1 MVSCKKIPSKK
12 MTPSV
17 TQWLSRSLTHRDIVR
32 SCDFVRDNMDAQ
44 FSSCDNYY
52 YYALDDD
59 GIAECLGGVLLPCF
73 NEGEDGKRHGGGGR
87 PAW

>member
-1 MVSCKKIPSKK
+1 
-12 MTPSV
+12 
-17 TQWLSRSLTHRDIVR
+17 LRD
-32 SCDFVRDNMDAQ
+32 SMDAQ

-73 NEGEDGKRHGGGGR
+73 NEGDDGKRHGGGGR